1 MCETSENLISKM
13 DELED
18 PVFYC
23 QHCLNLKI
31 MQAEKTNQCYCGVC
45 GNLDILLTDI
55 SDWETKYI
63 NRYGKKYLE
72 QGEIQVLGKQKE
84 SDGENTSV

>member
-1 MCETSENLISKM
+1 MCETKENLISEIKNIN
-13 DELED
+13 DLED

-31 MQAEKTNQCYCGVC
+31 IQAEKTNQSYCGTC

-55 SDWETKYI
+55 SDWENLYLK
-63 NRYGKKYLE
+63 RYGRKYLE
-72 QGEIQVLGKQKE
+72 QEKVQIFAEVNKRE
-84 SDGENTSV
+84 